1 MQPPTQQRSAELDEL
16 PVLGAFRYVQ
26 TPGATVPV
34 NLAGLSRTMGRAQG
48 GLLGAGRMI
57 FRGRW
62 RPPVVRSGVPM
73 APAVEVASGDVP
85 VFLTQTDWRAVRVRR
100 QQQDRL
106 AAWVGGGLAGSIVLA
121 LVVKG
126 FFGQGLPDVEVT
138 APVQPPAV
146 VAETPASPRA
156 DQRSAA
162 GPLPG
167 LGAESTIDR
176 PLPPPLPG
184 LHEGRA
190 DRAATVKPSKVKL
203 RPRDTA
209 ERIARRFG
217 LKVKTIHLANNIHAT
232 SVLRVGRVLTV
243 PPTDGFY
250 HTVVRGETLPA
261 LLRRHKVSRETF
273 MRYNPGFR
281 RLKRDSVVFVPS
293 LEGTSPVRPRR
304 LTVSHR
310 GLFEDIGRA
319 VGDAFRWPMSRHSV
333 SSGFGPRGAHYHP
346 GIDITSPV
354 GTPIRAARG
363 GVVVST
369 GREGAYGKMVEID
382 HGGGVHTRYAHASR
396 IHVTAGDRV
405 DAGDV
410 IANVG
415 MTGRTTGP
423 HLHYEV
429 RIHGRAVNPR
439 RFH

>member
-1 MQPPTQQRSAELDEL
+1 MQAPTQQRSAELDEL
-16 PVLGAFRYVQ
+16 PVLGALRYVQ
-26 TPGATVPV
+26 APGATVPV
-34 NLAGLSRTMGRAQG
+34 NLAGLSRATGRAQG

-62 RPPVVRSGVPM
+62 RPPVTRSGVAM

-85 VFLTQTDWRAVRVRR
+85 VFRTQTDWRAVRVRR
-100 QQQDRL
+100 QQQDRM

-121 LVVKG
+121 LVVNG
-126 FFGQGLPDVEVT
+126 FLGQGLLDAVIDASEQVPSAVLADT
-138 APVQPPAV
+138 AI
-146 VAETPASPRA
+146 PRTE
-156 DQRSAA
+156 QRPAA

-167 LGAESTIDR
+167 LGSGSVIDR

-184 LHEGRA
+184 LREGTL
-190 DRAATVKPSKVKL
+190 DRAPSVKARKVKL

-217 LKVKTIHLANNIHAT
+217 LKVRTIHLANNIHAA

-250 HTVVRGETLPA
+250 HTVARGETLPA
-261 LLRRHKVSRETF
+261 LLRRHKVAREDF
-273 MRYNPGFR
+273 LRYNPGFR
-281 RLKRDSVVFVPS
+281 RLKRASVVFVPS

-319 VGDAFRWPMSRHSV
+319 AGDAFRWPMSRHSV

-369 GREGAYGKMVEID
+369 GWEGAYGKMVEID

-396 IHVTAGDRV
+396 INVTPGDRV